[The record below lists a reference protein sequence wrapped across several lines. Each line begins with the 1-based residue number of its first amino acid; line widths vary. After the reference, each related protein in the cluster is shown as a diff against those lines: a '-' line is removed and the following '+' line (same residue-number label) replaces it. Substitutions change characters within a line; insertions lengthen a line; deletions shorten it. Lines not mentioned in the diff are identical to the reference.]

1 MYSSSLLE
9 SPPYLPDELLP
20 APSSPLSPPR
30 TNMFSP
36 KVKTV
41 CPCIHSLHPP
51 PSFVF
56 APFTSSSALSCL
68 PPFCRTDRARPP
80 LSPFS
85 LPSPLSWELRGLT
98 DEDGRQIADPELER
112 EGGTELGRASLIPMV
127 PLRTV
132 DSTHTCTLV
141 WDSSAFRFPP
151 LCRFQKIYLIDFK
164 FIHTFHSVL
173 HTMVNYFPM

>member
-41 CPCIHSLHPP
+41 CPYTHSALHPLSSLPLSRP
-51 PSFVF
+51 P
-56 APFTSSSALSCL
+56 
-68 PPFCRTDRARPP
+68 PPFLVCHPFAGPSERGRP
-80 LSPFS
+80 SPS
-85 LPSPLSWELRGLT
+85 PLPSPLSWELRGLT
-98 DEDGRQIADPELER
+98 DEDGRQIADPELQR

-132 DSTHTCTLV
+132 DSSHTCTLV
-141 WDSSAFRFPP
+141 SDSSAFRFPP
-151 LCRFQKIYLIDFK
+151 YVAFK
-164 FIHTFHSVL
+164 R
-173 HTMVNYFPM
+173 YY